1 MVHLKLVADMA
12 LRRSN
17 HLGQFLY
24 HDHMAILHAPPRH
37 PSMAN
42 GAQQVLVLSLSWS
55 DSQRATGSL
64 VKNPVAMMFGRALQH
79 DHIR

>member
-1 MVHLKLVADMA
+1 MA

-17 HLGQFLY
+17 DLDQFLY
-24 HDHMAILHAPPRH
+24 HDDLAILHAPPPH

-42 GAQQVLVLSLSWS
+42 DAQQVLVLSLFWS
-55 DSQRATGSL
+55 VSQRATGSL
-64 VKNPVAMMFGRALQH
+64 VNNQVVTMFGRALQH